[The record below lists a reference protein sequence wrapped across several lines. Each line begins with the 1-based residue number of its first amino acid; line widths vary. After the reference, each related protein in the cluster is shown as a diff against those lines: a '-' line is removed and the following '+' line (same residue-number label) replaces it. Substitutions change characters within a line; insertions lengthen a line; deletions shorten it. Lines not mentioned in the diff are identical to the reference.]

1 MTSPPRRRPLPA
13 LVFLVA
19 LTLLT
24 ALVWWRVLSRED
36 SHATGQACPTPSTR
50 SSAAVLPRPAQVH
63 LTVLNSTTRYHLA
76 GDTAKTLG
84 TYGFKIDGTANDAGN
99 PVIKGVGE
107 IRYLSTAKINAQ
119 LLSYYLPGATLQQVV
134 KKDASTPALV
144 LSLGE
149 SFKKLATPAAVAA
162 KLKAA
167 DLSFAP
173 TTSPAPGATG
183 TATAT
188 ATASC

>member
-36 SHATGQACPTPSTR
+36 SHATGQSCPTPTTATSN
-50 SSAAVLPRPAQVH
+50 AATLPNPAQVH
-63 LTVLNSTTRYHLA
+63 VTVLNSTTRYHLA

-84 TYGFKIDGTANDAGN
+84 TYGFKIDGTGNDTGN

-107 IRYLSTAKINAQ
+107 IRYLPAAKADAR
-119 LLSYYLPGATLQQVV
+119 LLSYYVPGATLQQVT
-134 KKDASTPALV
+134 KKTADAPALV
-144 LSLGE
+144 VSLGE
-149 SFKKLATPAAVAA
+149 SFKKLATPTTVTA

-167 DLSFAP
+167 HLSLAAS
-173 TTSPAPGATG
+173 TTPAPTG
-183 TATAT
+183 TAS
-188 ATASC
+188 ASC